1 MHSWVI
7 LRVFQR
13 IYLIGFA
20 NNVSKERQ
28 YKGYCLIYP
37 MRAILGN
44 ARRISGISI
53 ADIKVFKY

>member
-1 MHSWVI
+1 MYGVI

-28 YKGYCLIYP
+28 YKGYCIISNFVDLS
-37 MRAILGN
+37 MFE
-44 ARRISGISI
+44 AR
-53 ADIKVFKY
+53 